1 MFRTLKSDIQAVLH
15 RDPAA
20 RSALEVMLC
29 YPGFRAVR
37 MHRRAN
43 FFYTRGM
50 KLLGRMISESCRF
63 RTGID
68 IHPAATIG
76 KRLFID
82 KPLAGSLTMT
92 SVRIG
97 KA

>member
-20 RSALEVMLC
+20 RSAFEVMLC

-43 FFYTRGM
+43 RLYRRNHH
-50 KLLGRMISESCRF
+50 LLARMTSEWCRF
-63 RTGID
+63 TTGKNLDKRICYFLRFVTD
-68 IHPAATIG
+68 EFAASPYG
-76 KRLFID
+76 
-82 KPLAGSLTMT
+82 
-92 SVRIG
+92 
-97 KA
+97 